1 MTWIWITTVL
11 LILLVACAFARAAT
25 DEVAE
30 RRSRG
35 TAVFVLAVVI
45 VAWTLISCFT
55 NVAAR
60 SVGVGVAVGKYHGT
74 YQAGAHFT
82 EPWLSMNDF
91 STQVQYLELKGK
103 DGDKDQKGTTPVNF
117 KGGGRGDA
125 SVTVAWRINAPAAE
139 QLWKDYKD
147 FDLVRDR
154 LVVSRAR
161 NAIRTALGG
170 YTATG
175 AQDGANVNLIN
186 SVIKD
191 AIQAD
196 VSSSGVLITGVTYDG
211 IALDGKTQ
219 DSIESVLQAKQ
230 ANEKAL
236 VDQERAR
243 TEKATNDIRQNGGLL
258 TDQAQRARCLD
269 IAAGWDAGKQGS
281 IPATWNCVM
290 PAGGVGVVVNPT
302 VK

>member
-1 MTWIWITTVL
+1 MTWIWTTAVLVFL
-11 LILLVACAFARAAT
+11 LIACMFARGAST
-25 DEVAE
+25 DVKTKRA
-30 RRSRG
+30 RG
-35 TAVFVLAVVI
+35 TAVFVIGVVI
-45 VAWTLISCFT
+45 IAWALINCFT
-55 NVAAR
+55 TVAAR

-74 YQAGAHFT
+74 YQSGPKFT

-103 DGDKDQKGTTPVNF
+103 DGEHDQKGTTPVNF

-125 SVTVAWRINAPAAE
+125 SVTVAWKINAPAAE

-147 FDLVRDR
+147 FDRVRDR

-186 SVIKD
+186 ASVKD

-196 VSSSGVLITGVTYDG
+196 VSSSGVIITGVTYDG

-236 VDQERAR
+236 VDQERAK

-269 IAAGWDAGKQGS
+269 IAAGWDVGKQGA
-281 IPATWNCVM
+281 IPATWNCVV
-290 PAGGVGVVVNPT
+290 PLGGVGVVVNPGG
-302 VK
+302 K